1 MKLNKFIKAAYLVR
15 PKNEISGPF
24 KRLLLY
30 CRRMVEQCP
39 PKDIHGLNSSTN
51 EHATLHYLIK
61 GNEMRR
67 LCRLT

>member
-1 MKLNKFIKAAYLVR
+1 MKLVVHLKDYYYTVW
-15 PKNEISGPF
+15 
-24 KRLLLY
+24 
-30 CRRMVEQCP
+30 RMVEQCP